1 MTIALYHLDPVILT
15 SARVVRERESAC
27 GGDAR
32 GKRDFSAGAT
42 REGKGQKFPPNLK
55 GIGKIR

>member
-42 REGKGQKFPPNLK
+42 REGKGQKFPRISKELEK
-55 GIGKIR
+55 